1 MHKCRYDANVIRLVV
16 FFHLRGV
23 QLNFVY
29 YTGAK
34 FGAFLQDTDPNL
46 SHLHTACQSEPS
58 DEGVLHDSLLADN
71 LIMVVPSRLKWTSPG
86 GNFALSKF
94 ANIFA

>member
-1 MHKCRYDANVIRLVV
+1 
-16 FFHLRGV
+16 
-23 QLNFVY
+23 
-29 YTGAK
+29 
-34 FGAFLQDTDPNL
+34 LQDTDPNL

-86 GNFALSKF
+86 GNFEILHSQSLQIYLHNTPTSEF
-94 ANIFA
+94 NTCFLNCFFRLCS